1 MNFSVPELE
10 PKITKEFLLSK
21 NSEETYMSTYL
32 GIPIS
37 KTLVRNP
44 LRNDRKPTASFH
56 RNSSGELIFH
66 DFGIGFNENFIGV
79 VMHLNQCTYQ
89 KALQIIAEDFGYIE
103 RTKNRQPIKLKITNE
118 KEIKTMEKTLKIE
131 GMMCGHCEMHV
142 KKALEAIDGV
152 KKAEVSHKSGTA
164 VVTLEKDVPD
174 GVLKQAVIDQG
185 YKVTDIQ

>member
-66 DFGIGFNENFIGV
+66 DFGTGFHENFIGV
-79 VMHLNQCTYQ
+79 VMAKYQ
-89 KALQIIAEDFGYIE
+89 LSYLKALSQIAIDFGYI
-103 RTKNRQPIKLKITNE
+103 KGE
-118 KEIKTMEKTLKIE
+118 KASI
-131 GMMCGHCEMHV
+131 
-142 KKALEAIDGV
+142 
-152 KKAEVSHKSGTA
+152 
-164 VVTLEKDVPD
+164 
-174 GVLKQAVIDQG
+174 
-185 YKVTDIQ
+185 